1 MVGTRRTSNIPKGRM
16 HMESYQGESTPRLS
30 SAHRRMLFDESGILP
45 EIAAERGY
53 RTARR
58 RSEVPE
64 AFAGYQRR
72 LGLVVPVFSP
82 DGATTGAQLRPDRPR
97 KDRKGKPLKYE
108 TPGGSKVILDVHPRM
123 LEEVRSGDGDLWI
136 TEGIK
141 KADALT
147 SRGLATVGLVGVW
160 NFQRDGELL
169 PCWDHV
175 NLEGRRARVV
185 YDSDV
190 MAKESVQ
197 LALRRAVELLG
208 ARGAEVLV
216 VYLPDTPDGS
226 KQGVDDYLAASH
238 TVAELRALARKFEPE
253 DLGRIR
259 LTRDEKLHEA
269 VEDLE
274 DRFWAEK
281 WKGMGGY
288 SDRDVALKLV
298 EAARRHGKV
307 VEDGI
312 RVEKSWGSLE
322 LESKVSRRTLSKAIK
337 RLEVRGFLRRD
348 NEGRKA
354 DKAGAFVLRASVNH
368 YGRGHASGGN
378 VTRELQRCASGGLHL
393 RAALHEHLKS
403 GGEVGE
409 KVRVLPL
416 PADATCARGLH
427 LRTPRLRWSSPARK
441 PLLGTVEGTRKVRH
455 AVRERAGPAVKR
467 LGKTRGAILD
477 ALDDLGGMGT
487 LGELA
492 ASVHCKRPR
501 DLRRRVLPMLEE
513 AGILTVED
521 DLITLADNWLE
532 TLEVAREVGG
542 ETAAEES
549 ARRDMK
555 RKRKA
560 YHGRYKVVPDHHPA
574 NHDADGWAEE
584 LQKLPDPPRIEEIYH
599 LIGRRID
606 TVRGAGV
613 LWDAKGGEARVVL
626 DTDTSRWVAL
636 DPAEL
641 LLEGYAA

>member
-1 MVGTRRTSNIPKGRM
+1 
-16 HMESYQGESTPRLS
+16 MESYHRESTSCLS
-30 SAHRRMLFDESGILP
+30 SSHRKMLFDESGISP
-45 EIAAERGY
+45 EIAAQRGY

-82 DGATTGAQLRPDRPR
+82 DGATIGAQLRPDRPR
-97 KDRKGKPLKYE
+97 KNRKGKPLKYE
-108 TPGGSKVILDVHPRM
+108 TPGDSKVILDVHPGM

-141 KADALT
+141 KADKLASL
-147 SRGLATVGLVGVW
+147 GLPTIGVTGVW

-169 PCWDHV
+169 PCWNHV
-175 NLEGRRARVV
+175 RLAGRRLYVA

-190 MAKESVQ
+190 TRKEGVQ
-197 LALRRAVELLG
+197 LALERAARLLG
-208 ARGAEVLV
+208 ARGAEVFV
-216 VYLPDTPDGS
+216 VYLPDAPDGS
-226 KQGVDDYLAASH
+226 KWGVDDYLTAGH
-238 TVAELRALARKFEPE
+238 TVAELKALARKFEPE

-259 LTRDEKLHEA
+259 LTRDEQLRAA

-281 WKGMGGY
+281 WKGTGGY

-298 EAARRHGKV
+298 EAARRYGKV

-322 LESKVSRRTLSKAIK
+322 LESKVSRRTLAKAIK

-348 NEGRKA
+348 NEGRKV
-354 DKAGAFVLRASVNH
+354 DKAGAFVLRATVNH
-368 YGRGHASGGN
+368 YGGGHAGGGN

-393 RAALHEHLKS
+393 RAALHEHINS
-403 GGEVGE
+403 GGDVGE
-409 KVRVLPL
+409 KVRVLPM
-416 PADATCARGLH
+416 PASARPVDGYAGGLH
-427 LRTPRLRWSSPARK
+427 LRAPRLRWSSPAHK

-455 AVRERAGPAVKR
+455 AVREKARPAVKR
-467 LGKTRGAILD
+467 LGKTRGAVLD
-477 ALDDLGGMGT
+477 VLDDLGGVGT

-492 ASVHCKRPR
+492 ASLHCKRPR
-501 DLRRRVLPMLEE
+501 DIRRRVLPMLEE

-521 DLITLADNWLE
+521 DLITLADNWPEALD
-532 TLEVAREVGG
+532 VAREIGG
-542 ETAAEES
+542 EIAAEKS
-549 ARRDMK
+549 ARRDLK
-555 RKRKA
+555 RRRKA
-560 YHGRYKVVPDHHPA
+560 YHRRHKVVPDHHPA

-606 TVRGAGV
+606 TVRGSGV
-613 LWDAKGGEARVVL
+613 LWDAKGGEARIVL